1 MAEFVVNAQR
11 FDPYKNFKFRLKWDG
26 RYVAGISKVQRA
38 QADHRGRSSTETAAI
53 PSTSR
58 KSPGPDRV
66 RRDHPRAR
74 RDPRHRLRGVGGA
87 RSGRSAPR
95 SAPRSRW
102 RTSART

>member
-1 MAEFVVNAQR
+1 MAEFVVNPTR

-26 RYVAGISKVQRA
+26 QYVAGISKVSALKRTTEVVK
-38 QADHRGRSSTETAAI
+38 HRDGGD

-66 RRDHPRAR
+66 RGDHDGAR
-74 RDPRHRLRGVGGA
+74 RHPRHRVRGLGGQGLADRRRA
-87 RSGRSAPR
+87 RAPR
-95 SAPRSRW
+95 CRW